1 MDSTSGVRG
10 LHPYIKT
17 TVAKGKQLPKQ
28 MFAPH
33 GHIERH
39 YWSILHELEH
49 LLSYTQKI
57 S

>member
-39 YWSILHELEH
+39 YEV
-49 LLSYTQKI
+49 YCMN
-57 S
+57 